1 MTNVPAQYQDY
12 VNRAAAALGIPA
24 AVVAAQI
31 NLESGFN
38 PNARSYAGAEGI
50 AQFLPSTFRA
60 YGSGSPYN
68 VSDAFNAYVNFMKS
82 LLNDFH
88 GDLRKALAAYN
99 AGPGNIGAG
108 MGYANKILSA
118 AGTGDITTTGSSSG
132 GGTEGGTGGGSV
144 QQTSLFDDASA
155 LGGLGGL
162 VTAQLGQLTG
172 GASDV
177 ATVLG
182 GILNDITTAIRI
194 FTIIIKPSFWLRV
207 GAFFVGILFLS
218 MGTLSLYGSVKK

>member
-12 VNRAAAALGIPA
+12 VNRAASELGIPA

-68 VSDAFNAYVNFMKS
+68 VTDAFNAYVNFMKS

-118 AGTGDITTTGSSSG
+118 AGTGDITTGSSSG
-132 GGTEGGTGGGSV
+132 GGTSGGSGGGSV
-144 QQTSLFDDASA
+144 QQASLVNDLGI
-155 LGGLGGL
+155 LGGFGGL
-162 VTAQLGQLTG
+162 VTGTVGQMTG
-172 GASDV
+172 GAGDI
-177 ATVLG
+177 ANVLV
-182 GILNDITTAIRI
+182 GIVNDLSTAIRMFSI
-194 FTIIIKPSFWLRV
+194 LIKPSFWLRV